1 MLFYD
6 MYNIPVT
13 LKIRCLLSKALMLYY
28 IIYKKKEAA
37 NLLHIKDHNEN
48 LSMCTLHMTKQCEM
62 VDSILVNIK
71 LKQ

>member
-6 MYNIPVT
+6 MYSIPVT

-28 IIYKKKEAA
+28 IIYMKKEAA

-48 LSMCTLHMTKQCEM
+48 LST
-62 VDSILVNIK
+62 VFAGV
-71 LKQ
+71 